1 MKILSYLSSGIIQKI
16 KKKGL
21 YYLKNKKIK
30 LAIRQFNR
38 RINIVSF

>member
-21 YYLKNKKIK
+21 YYLKNKK
-30 LAIRQFNR
+30 LN
-38 RINIVSF
+38 